1 MTSPTAHRPRLVALR
16 GQLGLKLLDGPDA
29 DAVKLRELD
38 DANAGLE
45 IGDDGRGL
53 VGWNGRAA
61 EPHAAGAGASLA
73 GKDTFADHLAFKFS
87 EHARHLQQR
96 LSARSCRIDGL
107 RVKVEADAVSL
118 KSTMNVATSAS
129 DLPNRSTL
137 HAATTSNFRRAAS

>member
-1 MTSPTAHRPRLVALR
+1 MVGLTSAAPCSALSR
-16 GQLGLKLLDGPDA
+16 ESPLELLDCPDA

-61 EPHAAGAGASLA
+61 EPDAAGAGASLA

-87 EHARHLQQR
+87 ACVRHLPPR
-96 LSARSCRIDGL
+96 LCARRRRIG
-107 RVKVEADAVSL
+107 
-118 KSTMNVATSAS
+118 
-129 DLPNRSTL
+129 
-137 HAATTSNFRRAAS
+137 